1 MTKKIN
7 SGNPE
12 REGSVSI
19 VGAVSP
25 PGGDFSDPVT
35 SATLGIVQV
44 QGDQLYMAAVIG
56 ICISLMDRPRE
67 ENGSGSDLKSRK
79 IPNF

>member
-1 MTKKIN
+1 MLT
-7 SGNPE
+7 GNPE

-44 QGDQLYMAAVIG
+44 PTYCTVHCTPSLDKRLIIDV
-56 ICISLMDRPRE
+56 CITL
-67 ENGSGSDLKSRK
+67 LV
-79 IPNF
+79 

>member
-1 MTKKIN
+1 MVFL
-7 SGNPE
+7 GNPE

-35 SATLGIVQV
+35 SATLGKYINTHVLNEP
-44 QGDQLYMAAVIG
+44 DFDL
-56 ICISLMDRPRE
+56 CFFISRYRPSLLGFGQKACPEKAFPFR
-67 ENGSGSDLKSRK
+67 
-79 IPNF
+79 

>member
-1 MTKKIN
+1 MKCL
-7 SGNPE
+7 GNPE

-25 PGGDFSDPVT
+25 PGGDFADPVT

-44 QGDQLYMAAVIG
+44 STRLALLKLKERSCFSSNFFSIVH
-56 ICISLMDRPRE
+56 ISFQATV
-67 ENGSGSDLKSRK
+67 SV
-79 IPNF
+79 